1 MNKGKFYGV
10 GIGPGC
16 PDLVTVR
23 GAKLIENA
31 DIIYVP
37 TKNEVSNSVAY
48 NTIKP
53 YLKDAEIKPAV
64 FSMSYSQDILDKYR
78 NVVIKGPKEDI
89 ENNRDV
95 VFVTLGDPML
105 YSTYVYILNG
115 LKELIENFEYETV
128 PGITSFSAMAA
139 KSNTPLVEEN
149 EVLTIYPLTHY
160 NNETFDN
167 ICKTSDAIVL
177 MKIPKKSA
185 EIMEHIKKQNFSK
198 IVHMKN
204 ICLKDE
210 LINYHLN
217 CEELNKN
224 DIKKYLS
231 IILLKK

>member
-1 MNKGKFYGV
+1 MSLGKFFGV

-16 PDLVTVR
+16 PDLVTVK

-37 TKNEVSNSVAY
+37 TKNEIKNSVAY

-53 YLKDAEIKPAV
+53 YLKNSKIKPAI
-64 FSMSYSQDILDKYR
+64 FSMSYNKETLNEYR
-78 NVVIKGPKEDI
+78 NRIICNIKNDLL
-89 ENNRDV
+89 NNKNV

-115 LKELIENFEYETV
+115 LKKNIDNLQFETV

-139 KSNTPLVEEN
+139 KSDVPLVEEN

-160 NNETFDN
+160 NENVFNN
-167 ICKTSDAIVL
+167 IYKYSNGIVL
-177 MKIPKKSA
+177 MKIPKKSSK
-185 EIMEHIKKQNFSK
+185 IMAHVKELNFSK

-204 ICLKDE
+204 ICLDNE
-210 LINYHLN
+210 TVSYNVD
-217 CEELNKN
+217 CEELNN
-224 DIKKYLS
+224 DNIKKYLS